1 MNYLF
6 KNKINYVEQE
16 PKVIN
21 DTVLYNVIFKQNMTN
36 SKEFELYNLFKKFG
50 MCKDKKTFNEL
61 IYTKVSDMETGLSG
75 GEKQKISLIRS
86 IFNPCDLMILDEPT
100 SALDKESKVLLIDIL
115 RTLKNSKIILLST
128 HDKDLI
134 EKCDDLV
141 ILDK

>member
-50 MCKDKKTFNEL
+50 MYKDKKTFNEL
-61 IYTKVSDMETGLSG
+61 IYTKVSDMGNRFIWGRKT
-75 GEKQKISLIRS
+75 KNFVNQINIQSL
-86 IFNPCDLMILDEPT
+86 
-100 SALDKESKVLLIDIL
+100 
-115 RTLKNSKIILLST
+115 
-128 HDKDLI
+128 
-134 EKCDDLV
+134 
-141 ILDK
+141 